1 MPRRLLF
8 LALLSLPLL
17 QGCSDDTSTTP
28 QDAAPPPDTGACSAT
43 SPRAA
48 PVVVS
53 VLPDDGEKPF
63 VDLINRAQKT
73 IRVYCY
79 LMGAGG
85 ILTALKSQA
94 GSGVEVK
101 VIFDKSQ
108 QSTNASYYNELNA
121 AGASV
126 LWSDPKYTHMHAKTI
141 VGDDKEAVIS
151 TGNYSYA
158 YSIKINRDFVAHT
171 TDSDDVAH
179 LIHLFD
185 TDWQRGAPSLPCTR
199 LLVSPINARLR
210 LIELIKSATSTLEIE
225 SMQFADTEV
234 RDAVAERKKAGVN
247 VRVLMA
253 DPNWVDTNIAAAKF
267 LSNASIPARW
277 LADPDVHAKAVVVD
291 EARAYLGS
299 INLSFTSL
307 NKNREVGLVVT
318 DPTAVQRMSS
328 TFEKDWTSA
337 KSF

>member
-1 MPRRLLF
+1 MTPRRLLF
-8 LALLSLPLL
+8 LALLLLPLL

-28 QDAAPPPDTGACSAT
+28 PDAASPPDTGACSAT

-53 VLPDDGEKPF
+53 VLPDDGDKPY

-79 LMGAGG
+79 LMGTGG
-85 ILTALKSQA
+85 ILDALKKQA
-94 GSGVEVK
+94 QSGVDVK
-101 VIFDKSQ
+101 VLFDKG
-108 QSTNASYYNELNA
+108 QSANASYYNELNA

-151 TGNYSYA
+151 TGNYSYT
-158 YSIKINRDFVAHT
+158 YSIKINRDYVAHT
-171 TDSDDVAH
+171 TDPDDVAH

-210 LIELIKSATSTLEIE
+210 LLELIKSATSTLKIE

-234 RDAVAERKKAGVN
+234 RDAVADRKKAGVD

-253 DPNWVDTNIAAAKF
+253 DPNWVDTNIEAAKF

-277 LADPDVHAKAVVVD
+277 MTDPDVHAKAIVVD

-307 NKNREVGLVVT
+307 NKNREVGVVVT
-318 DPTAVQRMSS
+318 DPAAVQRMSS

-337 KSF
+337 KTF